1 MSPFLAARAPLAL
14 TIIKLIYATKV
25 IEVVILQEA
34 ELTPNFRQRPRPSD
48 QPSATKRVVQRFRPF
63 TKALLPH
70 YAPFGHARCRTE
82 SPGQI
87 FGWYN

>member
-34 ELTPNFRQRPRPSD
+34 ELTPYFRQ
-48 QPSATKRVVQRFRPF
+48 
-63 TKALLPH
+63 
-70 YAPFGHARCRTE
+70 
-82 SPGQI
+82 
-87 FGWYN
+87 